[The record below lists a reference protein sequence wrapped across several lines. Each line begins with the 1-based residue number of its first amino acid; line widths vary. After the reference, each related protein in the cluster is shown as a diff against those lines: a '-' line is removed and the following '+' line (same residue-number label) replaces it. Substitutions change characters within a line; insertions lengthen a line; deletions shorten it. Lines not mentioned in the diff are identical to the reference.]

1 MSQTT
6 SGTFSGSPSIITL
19 LNASLRIAQVI
30 GAEETA
36 TGAQLANALD
46 AARAMCKAWHASG
59 IHVWCEEE
67 AIVFFQKN
75 QTVYQIG
82 AGTSDHATQWD
93 TLIRSTL
100 TSTALAGATSLNLVN
115 TTGGISGIV
124 PIVSGDAI
132 GIQLDAGFNFWTTVN
147 GTPSGLTVSL
157 ATALPSQATEGAVVF
172 DYTTPLYRPLRV
184 YGGRRYNVASQIDLP
199 LQIWSRLDY
208 ANQPNKYST
217 GIPTAFFYDPQ
228 TGQGAYSA
236 PVGQWNCWPTP
247 PDSMNA
253 GRFTAQRPIQDIGSL
268 ANIPDFP
275 DEWDAAIKWNLALEI
290 GPENGCPQQQMEI
303 IVRQA
308 ERWYNLA
315 KEWDRESESIRFG
328 VATQRGYSRG

>member
-46 AARAMCKAWHASG
+46 AARAMCKAWQASG

-67 AIVFFQKN
+67 AIVFFQPN
-75 QTVYQIG
+75 QTIYQIG
-82 AGTSDHATQWD
+82 AGSSDHVTLWD
-93 TLIRSTL
+93 TLILSSL
-100 TSTALAGATSLNLVN
+100 TATALAGATSLTLLTVN
-115 TTGGISGIV
+115 GGISGTRIA
-124 PIVSGDAI
+124 SGDQI
-132 GIQLDAGFNFWTTVN
+132 GIQLDSGTNFWTTVS
-147 GTPSGLTVSL
+147 GTPSGLTVPIT
-157 ATALPSQATEGAVVF
+157 TALPSAATQGAIIF

-184 YGGRRYNVASQIDLP
+184 YGGRRYNIRSQIDLP

-208 ANQPNKYST
+208 QNQPNKYST
-217 GIPTAFFYDPQ
+217 GIPTALFYDPQ
-228 TGQGAYSA
+228 TGQSAYSA

-247 PDSMNA
+247 QDNTNA

-275 DEWDAAIKWNLALEI
+275 DEWDAALKWNLALEI
-290 GPENGCPQQQMEI
+290 GPENGCPKEQLDI

-308 ERWYNLA
+308 ERWYA
-315 KEWDRESESIRFG
+315 MASAWDRESESIRFG